1 MATLTGLLVKNSYKD
16 LLTISG
22 VTANEGITSSS
33 KQIFDGDGI
42 GSPVWMSTSLLQ
54 VGTSSS
60 DADLTV
66 YGDVKAKAY
75 KMINPSGDT
84 EAVFTMDNSSNL
96 NVIPDLITKGAVTF
110 KDPTGSS
117 PDLVMDA
124 EKGTFDLGDGS
135 KGNVKLEDTSV
146 KLQKGSTELL
156 EVKEDG
162 TFKIQSVSELPATPA
177 AGDIVNYNGT
187 INIGIVT

>member
-33 KQIFDGDGI
+33 KQIFDGEGI

-54 VGTSSS
+54 VGTTSA

-66 YGDVKAKAY
+66 YGDIKAKVY
-75 KMINPSGDT
+75 KMLNPSGDT
-84 EAVFTMDNSSNL
+84 ETAFTMDSSSNL
-96 NVIPDLITKGAVTF
+96 NVVPDLITKGSVTF
-110 KDPTGSS
+110 KAQDGS
-117 PDLVMDA
+117 PDLVLDA
-124 EKGTFDLGDGS
+124 NKGTFEMGDGS

-156 EVKEDG
+156 EIKEDG
-162 TFKIQSVSELPATPA
+162 TLQLQNVSSLPSSPD
-177 AGDIVNYNGT
+177 AGAIINYNGA
-187 INIGIVT
+187 INIGV